1 MPSSVTSS
9 SLASIFTPL
18 VSSTSADLPASL
30 RYWRRLFSSEP
41 MPADMTVSEKSSSSR
56 SNCASTARL
65 NSAQASMPT
74 DVSLSIVSSI
84 SLPGVE
90 VHSTTNISEPSK

>member
-1 MPSSVTSS
+1 MPSPVTSS
-9 SLASIFTPL
+9 SLARIFTPL

-41 MPADMTVSEKSSSSR
+41 IPADMTVSEKSSSSR

-65 NSAQASMPT
+65 SSAQASMPT
-74 DVSLSIVSSI
+74 DESLSIVSST
-84 SLPGVE
+84 SLPGVQ
-90 VHSTTNISEPSK
+90 VQSTTNMSVPSK